1 MIIKKTYDE
10 DYIIMKVT
18 DIKTNENGT
27 YTTLIGKLIDEK
39 GCNDFRLLEE
49 LILHLTDDVEV
60 LDS

>member
-1 MIIKKTYDE
+1 MIIKKTYNE
-10 DYIIMKVT
+10 GYIIMKVT

-39 GCNDFRLLEE
+39 GCNDFRPFEE
-49 LILHLTDDVEV
+49 LILHLTDNVKV

>member
-39 GCNDFRLLEE
+39 VAT
-49 LILHLTDDVEV
+49 ILDCLKN
-60 LDS
+60 